1 MLQNAI
7 VIPSDTTLPQ
17 NLDQLL
23 GSNGLEQPIH
33 RSIISQAETQSSH
46 SIKLTVFGFRF

>member
-7 VIPSDTTLPQ
+7 VVPSDTTLPQ

-23 GSNGLEQPIH
+23 GDHGIERPIH
-33 RSIISQAETQSSH
+33 RSIISQSEIQSFN